1 MAHILSREAVVDH
14 PLYFYYDTTMSAGQT
29 ELEAEIA
36 ALKLSLTKLGR
47 LHPGSLSA
55 QRRARGG
62 EYLQLS
68 YSYLGKGHTRYV
80 RAQEVAALEQQLANY
95 RRFRELTARWLQ
107 LEIEL
112 SRLSCEEG
120 RRQKG

>member
-1 MAHILSREAVVDH
+1 
-14 PLYFYYDTTMSAGQT
+14 MSAGQT

-36 ALKLSLTKLGR
+36 AIKVSLAQLGR

-80 RAQEVAALEQQLANY
+80 RPDEVAVLEEQLANNRRY
-95 RRFRELTARWLQ
+95 RKLTARWLQ

>member
-1 MAHILSREAVVDH
+1 
-14 PLYFYYDTTMSAGQT
+14 MSAGQT

-36 ALKLSLTKLGR
+36 AIKVRLAKLGR

-55 QRRARGG
+55 QKRARGG
-62 EYLQLS
+62 EYHQLS

-80 RAQEVAALEQQLANY
+80 RPDEVPALERELENY
-95 RRFRELTARWLQ
+95 RRFRELASQWLQ

-112 SRLSCEEG
+112 SRLRCEEG

>member
-1 MAHILSREAVVDH
+1 
-14 PLYFYYDTTMSAGQT
+14 MSAGQT

-36 ALKLSLTKLGR
+36 AIKLSLTQLGR

-80 RAQEVAALEQQLANY
+80 RPQEVAALEQQLANY

>member
-1 MAHILSREAVVDH
+1 MSSPRE
-14 PLYFYYDTTMSAGQT
+14 
-29 ELEAEIA
+29 ELETEIA
-36 ALKLSLTKLGR
+36 ALKLSLAQLGR

-68 YSYLGKGHTRYV
+68 YSHLGKGHTRYV
-80 RAQEVAALEQQLANY
+80 RPEEVADLAQQLANY
-95 RRFRELTARWLQ
+95 RRFRELTARWLA

-120 RRQKG
+120 RRKKG

>member
-1 MAHILSREAVVDH
+1 
-14 PLYFYYDTTMSAGQT
+14 MSVGGP
-29 ELEAEIA
+29 ELEAEITA
-36 ALKLSLTKLGR
+36 IKLSLAKLGR

-55 QRRARGG
+55 QKRARGG

-80 RAQEVAALEQQLANY
+80 RPEEAPVLEQQLANY
-95 RRFRELTARWLQ
+95 RRYRELTARWLQ

-120 RRQKG
+120 RRKKG

>member
-1 MAHILSREAVVDH
+1 
-14 PLYFYYDTTMSAGQT
+14 MSAGQT
-29 ELEAEIA
+29 ELEAEISA
-36 ALKLSLTKLGR
+36 IKLSLAQLGR

-55 QRRARGG
+55 QKRARGG

-80 RAQEVAALEQQLANY
+80 RPDEVAGLEQQLANY
-95 RRFRELTARWLQ
+95 RRYRELTAKWLA